1 MNKNKIKHNEE
12 EVLEFKPNPEEIE
25 EADVAIEQV
34 DDKYETL
41 NSQYIRLQAD
51 FENFKKRNAATAKVI
66 CTRTE

>member
-51 FENFKKRNAATAKVI
+51 FEISKSVTRLRQVI